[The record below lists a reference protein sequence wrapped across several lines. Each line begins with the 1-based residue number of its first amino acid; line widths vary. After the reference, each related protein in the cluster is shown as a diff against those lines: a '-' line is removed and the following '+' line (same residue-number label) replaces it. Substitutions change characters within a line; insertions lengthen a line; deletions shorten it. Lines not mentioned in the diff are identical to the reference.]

1 MRIRKQILH
10 PWKTGDFSFTSFPYR
25 LSHIVAI
32 NTISSFPHYRKI
44 LKNLG
49 DNIEGDSDHSDKVTS
64 NEDEAEGTAVTRDA
78 NSKVGNV
85 QDDLSS
91 RLRTR
96 PVVKRFIDKKYGTIV
111 GVDSLKKPPPRK
123 SSCADSAAAQTKSE
137 PKWTA
142 KLVSYSIFLCSHT
155 MTPLC

>member
-1 MRIRKQILH
+1 M
-10 PWKTGDFSFTSFPYR
+10 
-25 LSHIVAI
+25 
-32 NTISSFPHYRKI
+32 
-44 LKNLG
+44 KNLD
-49 DNIEGDSDHSDKVTS
+49 DNEEGDSDHSDNVTR
-64 NEDEAEGTAVTRDA
+64 NEDEAEGTAVKGDV
-78 NSKVGNV
+78 NSTAENL

-123 SSCADSAAAQTKSE
+123 SSSAENATAQTESK

-142 KLVSYSIFLCSHT
+142 KSVSYATFLSSHT
-155 MTPLC
+155 MMP